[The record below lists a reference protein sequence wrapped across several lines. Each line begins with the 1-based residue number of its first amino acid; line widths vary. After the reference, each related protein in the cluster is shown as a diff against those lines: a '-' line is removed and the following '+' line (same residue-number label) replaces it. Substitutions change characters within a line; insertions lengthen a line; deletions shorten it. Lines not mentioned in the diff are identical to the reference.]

1 MKRNEIFIIGGA
13 ILAAILLFKGQA
25 TSSVSGSI
33 PFINPFSNLLS
44 KAEAQAIN
52 QFGSNIETLQSVK
65 ESNLGIAQ
73 SILDLERNTADVKIS
88 QVQTELD
95 KVQGYI
101 GSQQKFAASGAFANI
116 APQGFTGQGLLS
128 KFDSA
133 FNYFSKVWSGEKGP
147 LSQVS
152 IFPNFYLPL
161 NQSNRNII
169 AQQAQFETAQGNIGK
184 ANEMIMRQQGEI
196 DRLNEEYQTRFGGIS
211 RYG

>member
-1 MKRNEIFIIGGA
+1 MKSNEIFIIGGA

-25 TSSVSGSI
+25 SSSASGSI

-73 SILDLERNTADVKIS
+73 SILDLERNRADVRIS

-95 KVQGYI
+95 KTQSYI
-101 GSQQKFAASGAFANI
+101 SQQQKFSV
-116 APQGFTGQGLLS
+116 
-128 KFDSA
+128 SA
-133 FNYFSKVWSGEKGP
+133 
-147 LSQVS
+147 Q
-152 IFPNFYLPL
+152 FPNLAPPQQDWQNNAQALLRKFFGVSEGNSLFPDFRL
-161 NQSNRNII
+161 IANQENYGIIQQQAQYEI
-169 AQQAQFETAQGNIGK
+169 AQQNIAKGS
-184 ANEMIMRQQGEI
+184 EMIIRQQGEI

>member
-1 MKRNEIFIIGGA
+1 MKNNEIFIIGGA

-147 LSQVS
+147 LSEVS

-184 ANEMIMRQQGEI
+184 AIEMVQRQQGEI

>member
-1 MKRNEIFIIGGA
+1 MKSNEIFIIGGA

-73 SILDLERNTADVKIS
+73 SILDLERNRADVRIS
-88 QVQTELD
+88 QQQTELD
-95 KVQGYI
+95 KTQGYI
-101 GSQQKFAASGAFANI
+101 GSQQKFAASGAFASL
-116 APQGFTGQGLLS
+116 APKGDWQNAAKALLG
-128 KFDSA
+128 KFSQAQIGGSLFPDFRLISNQQ
-133 FNYFSKVWSGEKGP
+133 NYDIV
-147 LSQVS
+147 Q
-152 IFPNFYLPL
+152 
-161 NQSNRNII
+161 
-169 AQQAQFETAQGNIGK
+169 QQAQFETAQGNIEK
-184 ANEMIMRQQGEI
+184 ANQFAIRQQGEI

>member
-1 MKRNEIFIIGGA
+1 MKSNEIFIIGGA

-25 TSSVSGSI
+25 SSSISGSI

-101 GSQQKFAASGAFANI
+101 GSQQKFAASGAFASLAPPQQDWQNNAQALLRKFIGVSAGNSLFPDFRLIANQENYNI
-116 APQGFTGQGLLS
+116 VQ
-128 KFDSA
+128 
-133 FNYFSKVWSGEKGP
+133 
-147 LSQVS
+147 
-152 IFPNFYLPL
+152 
-161 NQSNRNII
+161 
-169 AQQAQFETAQGNIGK
+169 QQAQFETAQGNIGK

>member
-33 PFINPFSNLLS
+33 PFVNPFSNLLG

-65 ESNLGIAQ
+65 QSNLGIAQ
-73 SILDLERNTADVKIS
+73 SILDLERSTADVKIS

-101 GSQQKFAASGAFANI
+101 GQQQKFAASGAFASL
-116 APQGFTGQGLLS
+116 APKGDWQNAARALLG
-128 KFDSA
+128 KFSQAPRGGSVFPDFRLISNQE
-133 FNYFSKVWSGEKGP
+133 NYGIV
-147 LSQVS
+147 
-152 IFPNFYLPL
+152 
-161 NQSNRNII
+161 
-169 AQQAQFETAQGNIGK
+169 AQQARFETAQENIGK
-184 ANEMIMRQQGEI
+184 ASSFAIRQQGEI
-196 DRLNEEYQTRFGGIS
+196 DRLNKEYQTRFGGLS

>member
-73 SILDLERNTADVKIS
+73 SILDLERNTADVKIL

-95 KVQGYI
+95 KTQSYI
-101 GSQQKFAASGAFANI
+101 GSQQKFAASGAFASL
-116 APQGFTGQGLLS
+116 APKGEWQNAAQALLS
-128 KFDSA
+128 RITNTNFGQSVFPDFRLISNQQ
-133 FNYFSKVWSGEKGP
+133 NYG
-147 LSQVS
+147 
-152 IFPNFYLPL
+152 
-161 NQSNRNII
+161 II
-169 AQQAQFETAQGNIGK
+169 QQQAQYEIAQGNIGK
-184 ANEMIMRQQGEI
+184 AIEMVQRQQGEI

>member
-95 KVQGYI
+95 KTQSYI
-101 GSQQKFAASGAFANI
+101 SQQQKFSV
-116 APQGFTGQGLLS
+116 
-128 KFDSA
+128 SA
-133 FNYFSKVWSGEKGP
+133 
-147 LSQVS
+147 Q
-152 IFPNFYLPL
+152 FPNLAPPQQDWQNNAQALLRKFIGVSEGNSLFPDFRL
-161 NQSNRNII
+161 IANQENYGIIQQQAQYEI
-169 AQQAQFETAQGNIGK
+169 AQQNIAKGS
-184 ANEMIMRQQGEI
+184 EMIIRQQGEI

>member
-25 TSSVSGSI
+25 SSSVSGSI

-73 SILDLERNTADVKIS
+73 SILDLERNRADVRIS
-88 QVQTELD
+88 QQQTELD
-95 KVQGYI
+95 KTQGYI
-101 GSQQKFAASGAFANI
+101 GSQQKFAASGAFANL
-116 APQGFTGQGLLS
+116 APKGEWQNAAQALLS
-128 KFDSA
+128 RITNTNFGQSVFPDFRLISNQQ
-133 FNYFSKVWSGEKGP
+133 NYG
-147 LSQVS
+147 
-152 IFPNFYLPL
+152 
-161 NQSNRNII
+161 II
-169 AQQAQFETAQGNIGK
+169 QQQAQYEIAQGNIGK
-184 ANEMIMRQQGEI
+184 ANEMVQRQQGEI

>member
-25 TSSVSGSI
+25 TSSINSTI

-73 SILDLERNTADVKIS
+73 SILDLERNRADVRIS
-88 QVQTELD
+88 QQQTELD
-95 KVQGYI
+95 KTQGYI
-101 GSQQKFAASGAFANI
+101 GSQQKFAASGAFASL
-116 APQGFTGQGLLS
+116 APKGDWQNAAQALLS
-128 KFDSA
+128 RILNTTA
-133 FNYFSKVWSGEKGP
+133 GE
-147 LSQVS
+147 SV
-152 IFPNFYLPL
+152 FPDFELRAN
-161 NQSNRNII
+161 NQNLGII
-169 AQQAQFETAQGNIGK
+169 QQQAQYEIAQGNIGK
-184 ANEMIMRQQGEI
+184 GIEMVQRQQGEI

>member
-25 TSSVSGSI
+25 TSSVSESI

-73 SILDLERNTADVKIS
+73 SILDLERNRADVRIS
-88 QVQTELD
+88 QQQTELD
-95 KVQGYI
+95 RTQSYI
-101 GSQQKFAASGAFANI
+101 GSQQKIGASAGFANL
-116 APQGFTGQGLLS
+116 APKGDWQNAAQALLS
-128 KFDSA
+128 RILNTTA
-133 FNYFSKVWSGEKGP
+133 GE
-147 LSQVS
+147 SV
-152 IFPNFYLPL
+152 FPDFELRAN
-161 NQSNRNII
+161 NQNLGII
-169 AQQAQFETAQGNIGK
+169 QQQAQYEIAQGNIGK
-184 ANEMIMRQQGEI
+184 GIEMVQRQQGEI

>member
-73 SILDLERNTADVKIS
+73 SILDLERNRADVRIS
-88 QVQTELD
+88 QQQTELD
-95 KVQGYI
+95 RTQSYI
-101 GSQQKFAASGAFANI
+101 GSQQKIGASAGFANL
-116 APQGFTGQGLLS
+116 APKGDWQNAAQALLS
-128 KFDSA
+128 RILNTTA
-133 FNYFSKVWSGEKGP
+133 GE
-147 LSQVS
+147 SV
-152 IFPNFYLPL
+152 FPDFELRAN
-161 NQSNRNII
+161 NQNLGII
-169 AQQAQFETAQGNIGK
+169 QQQAQYEIAQGNIGK
-184 ANEMIMRQQGEI
+184 GIEMVQRQQGEI

>member
-101 GSQQKFAASGAFANI
+101 GSQQKFIASQAFASL
-116 APQGFTGQGLLS
+116 APKGDWQNAARALLG
-128 KFDSA
+128 KFSQAQIGGSLFPDFRLISNQQ
-133 FNYFSKVWSGEKGP
+133 NYDIV
-147 LSQVS
+147 Q
-152 IFPNFYLPL
+152 
-161 NQSNRNII
+161 
-169 AQQAQFETAQGNIGK
+169 QQAQFETAQENIGK
-184 ANEMIMRQQGEI
+184 ANEMIMRQQNEI

>member
-25 TSSVSGSI
+25 TSSINSTI

-88 QVQTELD
+88 QQQTELD
-95 KVQGYI
+95 RTQSYI
-101 GSQQKFAASGAFANI
+101 GSQQKFAASKAFANI
-116 APQGFTGQGLLS
+116 APQGFTGQGLLG
-128 KFDSA
+128 KFNRDFTNPQAS
-133 FNYFSKVWSGEKGP
+133 
-147 LSQVS
+147 L
-152 IFPNFYLPL
+152 FPDFELFRTQQNF
-161 NQSNRNII
+161 NII
-169 AQQAQFETAQGNIGK
+169 SQQAQYEIAQGNIGK
-184 ANEMIMRQQGEI
+184 ANEMVQRQQGEI
-196 DRLNEEYQTRFGGIS
+196 DRLNEEYQTRFGSLS

>member
-25 TSSVSGSI
+25 SSSVSGSI

-73 SILDLERNTADVKIS
+73 SILDLERNRADVRIS
-88 QVQTELD
+88 QQQTELD
-95 KVQGYI
+95 KTKGYI
-101 GSQQKFAASGAFANI
+101 GSQQKFIASQAFASL
-116 APQGFTGQGLLS
+116 APKGDWQNAARALLG
-128 KFDSA
+128 KFSQAQIGGSLFPDFRLISNQQ
-133 FNYFSKVWSGEKGP
+133 NYDIV
-147 LSQVS
+147 Q
-152 IFPNFYLPL
+152 
-161 NQSNRNII
+161 
-169 AQQAQFETAQGNIGK
+169 QQAQFETAQENIGK
-184 ANEMIMRQQGEI
+184 ANEMIMRQQNEI